1 MVNFYAKFVF
11 MNEMYKDI
19 QWVAQRN
26 LTSPPDFEQLKI
38 SCYKIGVT
46 FIGLDIIPFTAKLP
60 E

>member
-1 MVNFYAKFVF
+1 